1 MIYYSTT
8 DKKNKK
14 NMRKYYR
21 MTKRSRNW
29 TAMDL
34 VYQGIYLLYIYIYIY
49 IYIINRV
56 KMEA

>member
-8 DKKNKK
+8 DKK

-34 VYQGIYLLYIYIYIY
+34 
-49 IYIINRV
+49 INGSLTLNHG
-56 KMEA
+56 ES

>member
-49 IYIINRV
+49 IYIYN
-56 KMEA
+56 